1 MEIARNKYLERHGGS
16 FPAFLEVNEVG
27 ERIEIKKSFEFMF
40 LKAVTT
46 LNNGIGF
53 GELALL
59 NDKPRAA
66 TILTLEDTHFAL
78 LEKDDFNKIMAKAL
92 RDKFAEQVA
101 FLTAFPFL
109 SNLTRIT
116 KEKLCFMMKPTKY
129 TFGQVVINE
138 GEELNNI
145 FLVESGEFEVSKNMY
160 IYRK

>member
-1 MEIARNKYLERHGGS
+1 MY
-16 FPAFLEVNEVG
+16 
-27 ERIEIKKSFEFMF
+27 

-46 LNNGIGF
+46 LTSGIGF

-66 TILTLEDTHFAL
+66 TIITLEDTHFAL
-78 LEKDDFNKIMAKAL
+78 LEKESFNKIMAKAL
-92 RDKFAEQVA
+92 RDKFTEQVT

-109 SNLTRIT
+109 ANLTRIT
-116 KEKLCFMMKPTKY
+116 KEKLCFMMKSTKY
-129 TFGQVVINE
+129 TLGQIVISE

-145 FLVESGEFEVSKNMY
+145 YLVESGEFEVSKNMF